1 MILCKENVT
10 VALIRVK
17 TKNKVDIDKKPRVY
31 FTCHPDDFEKYFDKI
46 CNDILNS
53 HDCAIY
59 YTKNMSE
66 QISNED
72 KETDLGRS
80 NLFVI
85 PISVKLLTTPNR
97 AIDEDVPYA
106 LREHIPILPIMMTK
120 GAEELYSNSQ
130 RFGELQYLD
139 PNSTDLTEIPYA
151 EKLKKHLESILI
163 DDETAQR
170 IRIAF
175 DAYIFLSYRKKDR
188 KYANELMRLIH
199 RNPIFRDI
207 AIWFDEFLTPGESF
221 KENIERIL
229 NDCRLFTLLVTPQLL
244 EKVIDESGA
253 ERDNYVIGVE
263 LPLAQR
269 NRLEK
274 GVEIFAV
281 EMEKTDA
288 NSLAK
293 IGIFDF
299 VNPKKEDVFYDQ
311 LLTYFPNLAISS
323 SRNTPEHNFLIGLA
337 YLEGIDVE
345 VNRERAVAL
354 IKESAELGLPEAIA
368 ELILMYTDGIGVSRS
383 QSEALK
389 WSEKLS
395 DYYYKKVFSKKGTIK
410 SKNKLSE
417 LFAHYRD
424 KYWENTIEIF
434 LLKADKSLPFILIQ
448 GMYDHLM
455 SIGIC
460 EYTLF
465 FKTSKKMSQY
475 QEETQILLITD
486 ILKKSVSGTYPPYG
500 PLFWYVPEYNL
511 YEIVLLALEQMKKND
526 MFAKMLALS
535 RDVCWIF
542 GQKNNVVEVS
552 NRINGP
558 ALYEKAKQNLSGIRN
573 ALCELFYIGE
583 TSSSEGTDIYPRCFN
598 VGEVISLKNTG
609 IGLWKRMSTPFE
621 DELGLYEH
629 CSYNELNGELIGF
642 VSCPYHKPN
651 IERLFNEKNI
661 YKVRGLAL
669 TPTINIVFTYLSI
682 YRRNISIIYFPENCI
697 KKSRDSLL
705 QMDLIY
711 ENYLSETHM
720 SYIKHQSKI
729 VIPGHLIDIVPFAFA
744 GFDWVEEIVFLDGI
758 QSIGQKAFQ
767 GCDHLSKIVFP
778 RTLKEIKTRLFLC
791 FSLKS
796 IVVSKSTYP
805 LIEERFEKKTDNIC
819 DVIKLDD
826 EWLEII
832 VSNNKEG
839 KSTHSVTLKDD
850 SGSHRGLRD
859 VKAKN
864 SFLYNWTFEGD
875 RDIQNVKLPSR
886 MREIFPRT
894 FKDCISLTNIMMP
907 NDLEIIGKSAFEGC
921 KALYR
926 IFLPETLKI
935 ISDMAFLNCTN
946 LKKVFLPNNLLN
958 IGYRAFANCTM
969 LQEIQLP
976 PSLVFIAPNT
986 FDGCSS
992 LRIIRVPIDFALP
1005 LAISKTVEVK
1015 YYQPHFVKTQNYN
1028 MITAPNDFESQIVNI
1043 TSNITNEIYINA
1055 EKPLSKNQFAED
1067 EKITSVVIDE
1077 GITDIPKY
1085 CFSGCINLHTVKLPS
1100 TITRISSGAF
1110 INCYNLTNID
1120 LPFGLRSI
1128 NESAFANCK
1137 KLRQIHFSKNLLQI
1151 GGQAFCGCTSLE
1163 SIELPST
1170 LRRVG
1175 ARSFLDCRSL
1185 KQISISANFC
1195 EDLERIFGNIDL
1207 SLVRFLY

>member
-1 MILCKENVT
+1 MAV
-10 VALIRVK
+10 IRVK
-17 TKNKVDIDKKPRVY
+17 TQNKVDIDKKPRVY
-31 FTCHPDDFEKYFDKI
+31 FTCHPDDVEKYFDKI
-46 CNDILNS
+46 CNDIFNS

-59 YTKNMSE
+59 YTKNMAE
-66 QISNED
+66 QILDEN

-85 PISVKLLTTPNR
+85 PVTENLLTTPNR
-97 AIDEDVPYA
+97 AMDEDFPYA
-106 LREHIPILPIMMTK
+106 LKEHIPILPIMMEN
-120 GAEELYSNSQ
+120 GIDELYSNPQ
-130 RFGELQYLD
+130 KFGELQYLN
-139 PNSTDLTEIPYA
+139 PNSNDLTEISYA
-151 EKLKKHLESILI
+151 EKLKKYLEAVLI
-163 DDETAQR
+163 NDETAQR
-170 IRIAF
+170 IRNAF

-199 RNPIFRDI
+199 SNSKFRDI

-244 EKVIDESGA
+244 EKVIDESGE

-263 LPLAQR
+263 LPVAQR
-269 NRLEK
+269 NKLEK

-281 EMEKTDA
+281 EMEKTDV
-288 NSLAK
+288 NSLAQ
-293 IGIFDF
+293 IGIFDCI
-299 VNPKKEDVFYDQ
+299 NPKKENVFYNQ
-311 LLTYFPNLAISS
+311 LLTYFPNLAIST

-345 VNRERAVAL
+345 VNRERAVEL
-354 IKESAELGLPEAIA
+354 IKESAEFDLPEAIA
-368 ELILMYTDGIGVSRS
+368 KLILMYTDGIGVSRN
-383 QSEALK
+383 QFEALK

-395 DYYYKKVFSKKGTIK
+395 DYYFKKIFSKKGTIK
-410 SKNKLSE
+410 SRNKLSE
-417 LFAHYRD
+417 LFTHYKD
-424 KYWENTIEIF
+424 KYWENTIDFF
-434 LLKADKSLPFILIQ
+434 LLKADKTLPFISIQ
-448 GMYDHLM
+448 AMYEHLM
-455 SIGIC
+455 SLGIC

-465 FKTSKKMSQY
+465 FKTTKKMSQH

-511 YEIVLLALEQMKKND
+511 YEIVLLALEQMKEND
-526 MFAKMLALS
+526 LFAKMLALS

-542 GQKNNVVEVS
+542 GQKNVAVEVS
-552 NRINGP
+552 NRVDGP
-558 ALYEKAKQNLSGIRN
+558 ALYKVAKQNLSGIRN
-573 ALCELFYIGE
+573 ALCQLFYVGE
-583 TSSSEGTDIYPRCFN
+583 TSYSGGTDIYPRCFN
-598 VGEVISLKNTG
+598 VGEVSNLKNTG
-609 IGLWKRMSTPFE
+609 VGLWERMSTPFE

-629 CSYNELNGELIGF
+629 CSYNELDGELIGL

-651 IERLFNEKNI
+651 IERIFNEKNM

-669 TPTINIVFTYLSI
+669 TPTINIIFTYLSI
-682 YRRNISIIYFPENCI
+682 YRKNISIIYFPENCI

-720 SYIKHQSKI
+720 SYIKRQPKI

-744 GFDWVEEIVFLDGI
+744 GYDWMEEIEFLDGI

-767 GCDHLSKIVFP
+767 GCNHLSKIIFP
-778 RTLKEIKTRLFLC
+778 KTLKAIRTRLFLC
-791 FSLKS
+791 FGLKS
-796 IVVSKSTYP
+796 IIVSKSTYP
-805 LIEERFEKKTDNIC
+805 LIEERFEKKTNKIRE
-819 DVIKLDD
+819 VIELDD

-832 VSNNKEG
+832 VSNITEG
-839 KSTHSVTLKDD
+839 KSTHSVPLKSD
-850 SGSHRGLRD
+850 SVSYKGLKD

-864 SFLYNWTFEGD
+864 SFLNDWTFEGD
-875 RDIQNVKLPSR
+875 QDIQNVKLPSR

-894 FKDCISLTNIMMP
+894 FKDCVSLTNIMMP
-907 NDLEIIGKSAFEGC
+907 NDLEIIGRSAFEGC

-926 IFLPETLKI
+926 IFLPETLKT
-935 ISDMAFLNCTN
+935 ISDMAFMNCTS

-969 LQEIQLP
+969 LHEIQLP
-976 PSLVFIAPNT
+976 PSLVFIAPNA

-992 LRIIRVPIDFALP
+992 LRSIRVPIGFALP
-1005 LAISKTVEVK
+1005 LEVTDAVQLK
-1015 YYQPHFVKTQNYN
+1015 YYHPHFAKTHNN
-1028 MITAPNDFESQIVNI
+1028 KSMIDAHNDYENQTVSEV
-1043 TSNITNEIYINA
+1043 SNITNELFINA
-1055 EKPLSKNQFAED
+1055 EKPLSKNQFSGND
-1067 EKITSVVIDE
+1067 KITSVVIEE

-1085 CFSGCINLHTVKLPS
+1085 CFSGCVNLHSVKLPS

-1110 INCYNLTNID
+1110 INCYNLTNIN

-1137 KLRQIHFSKNLLQI
+1137 KLRQIPFSKNILQI

-1175 ARSFLDCRSL
+1175 ARAFLDCRSL
-1185 KQISISANFC
+1185 KQISISANFR
-1195 EDLERIFGNIDL
+1195 EDLEKIFGDIDL
-1207 SLVRFLY
+1207 ALVRFLY